1 MLTNPDGTPFR
12 DEWGW
17 TSYRRTGW
25 VNAAG
30 IREYRAHF
38 RSIGSPRGW
47 NCCTITFFARR
58 PRLALRHIVSV
69 PQSCN
74 EILAFDGRAIN

>member
-12 DEWGW
+12 EEWGW

-25 VNAAG
+25 AHPNG
-30 IREYRAHF
+30 TRQYRAHF
-38 RSIGSPRGW
+38 RSPGSPRGY
-47 NCCTITFFARR
+47 NACTITFWARR

-69 PQSCN
+69 KRSTD
-74 EILAFDGRAIN
+74 EILAFNGQTIN